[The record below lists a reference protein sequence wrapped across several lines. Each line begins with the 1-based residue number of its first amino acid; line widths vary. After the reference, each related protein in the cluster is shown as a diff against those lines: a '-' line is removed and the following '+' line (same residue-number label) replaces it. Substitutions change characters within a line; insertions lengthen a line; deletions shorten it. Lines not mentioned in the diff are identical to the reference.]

1 VKARR
6 RSSTWSG
13 ATPASARLRRPRG
26 ADTVTCSYWGSYTE
40 FQEVLALARSGSIR
54 PTIRRY
60 SLEQVNEALDS
71 LERGQVQ
78 GRAVVTP

>member
-1 VKARR
+1 M
-6 RSSTWSG
+6 
-13 ATPASARLRRPRG
+13 
-26 ADTVTCSYWGSYTE
+26 
-40 FQEVLALARSGSIR
+40 LALARSGSIR